1 MTGSETT
8 VEPNGDVED
17 VSDDELR
24 DQLSQLSGLNRMPA
38 PPDFTKGLEKT
49 IERRSAGRFF
59 GRKAFGDRVPFEW
72 LAVVALVLGLVIF
85 GLIRYSST
93 GSLKVDQD
101 PGAPT
106 MHPEA
111 RDVVPTPPGAGK

>member
-8 VEPNGDVED
+8 IDPPDDPEE
-17 VSDDELR
+17 VSEDELR
-24 DQLSQLSGLNRMPA
+24 AQPSQLSALNRMPA

-72 LAVVALVLGLVIF
+72 LAVVVVVLGLAIF

-101 PGAPT
+101 PSAPKI
-106 MHPEA
+106 HPEA
-111 RDVVPTPPGAGK
+111 RDVVPQPPRGGR